1 MIKVAAK
8 TSAGVGVF
16 GNITASISLCKFSTS
31 HFLYNTFLLTVDV
44 NASSTAIWVIWDQ
57 VENDVLITW
66 NRTSSQCTDKSESF
80 KNHSL
85 SNCTSYEIPDLKKFT
100 EYNITVCI
108 NGSTCNSRAVTTNE
122 AGMFI
127 IL

>member
-1 MIKVAAK
+1 M
-8 TSAGVGVF
+8 
-16 GNITASISLCKFSTS
+16 
-31 HFLYNTFLLTVDV
+31 TVDV
-44 NASSTAIWVIWDQ
+44 NASTTVIGVIWGQ
-57 VENDVLITW
+57 VESDVLITW

-85 SNCTSYEIPDLKKFT
+85 SNSTSYEILDLKKFT

-108 NGSTCNSRAVTTNE
+108 NGSTCDFNIVTTNE

-127 IL
+127 SHNP